1 MLVKLRDTINPDVI
15 INISDADKTLLLK
28 EDGADSKIKK
38 LLIKG
43 VPSKTFAFSLDHQPG
58 GKDNRFF
65 KQLSCYI
72 NAACDSGVNKGCDLV
87 AVSELDDGSY
97 DVLVFDLKSNKPRKK
112 ATKKQL
118 LNSELYVKYLMSML
132 ESHCQIDISNIKYR
146 HAIVTTD
153 TRAVRKNP
161 TYRPNKSV
169 ASDTN
174 YKVKNVT
181 VNRAKESS
189 VYYGAL

>member
-1 MLVKLRDTINPDVI
+1 
-15 INISDADKTLLLK
+15 
-28 EDGADSKIKK
+28 
-38 LLIKG
+38 
-43 VPSKTFAFSLDHQPG
+43 
-58 GKDNRFF
+58 
-65 KQLSCYI
+65 
-72 NAACDSGVNKGCDLV
+72 LV

>member
-65 KQLSCYI
+65 KL
-72 NAACDSGVNKGCDLV
+72 A
-87 AVSELDDGSY
+87 
-97 DVLVFDLKSNKPRKK
+97 
-112 ATKKQL
+112 L
-118 LNSELYVKYLMSML
+118 LLYQCCL
-132 ESHCQIDISNIKYR
+132 R
-146 HAIVTTD
+146 
-153 TRAVRKNP
+153 
-161 TYRPNKSV
+161 
-169 ASDTN
+169 
-174 YKVKNVT
+174 
-181 VNRAKESS
+181 
-189 VYYGAL
+189 